1 MMKRYLQR
9 LFVFKTWSLLTQKG
23 NTCDTDS
30 INYSV
35 GVGNLHMRPT
45 RLLYVENDPALRRI
59 LSEILARSP
68 ELELIGSVSGSD
80 EALNRDLVKRA
91 DVALIDF
98 SLDQNGL
105 NGIELGIALRNIN
118 EYIGICIYSQF
129 TVQQMVN
136 RVPAG
141 MREAWS
147 FFDKSAEMQ
156 LGDYLKIIKATA
168 EGKGNWSEVLTN
180 QNLVKESESSIFFS
194 LTPRQRSILSL
205 STQGNSPQEI
215 AKQLGI
221 SYSYVRKELSRAY
234 VILLPNADHGSDLK
248 TAAVLKYMELL
259 RMS

>member
-1 MMKRYLQR
+1 
-9 LFVFKTWSLLTQKG
+9 
-23 NTCDTDS
+23 
-30 INYSV
+30 
-35 GVGNLHMRPT
+35 MRPT

-59 LSEILARSP
+59 LGEILDRSS
-68 ELELIGSVSGSD
+68 ELELVASVAGSA
-80 EALNRDLVKRA
+80 EAMNRELVKKA

-105 NGIELGIALRNIN
+105 NGVELGIALRNIN

-129 TVQQMVN
+129 TVQPMVN
-136 RVPAG
+136 RVPAS

-147 FFDKSAEMQ
+147 FFDKSAEMK
-156 LGDYLKIIKATA
+156 LTDYLKIIKDTA
-168 EGKGNWSEVLTN
+168 KGKGNWSEVLRN
-180 QNLVKESESSIFFS
+180 ENDVKETESSLFFS
-194 LTPRQRSILSL
+194 LTPRQRSILTL
-205 STQGNSPQEI
+205 CTTGNSPQEI

-234 VILLPNADHGSDLK
+234 AILLPDADQGSDLK

>member
-1 MMKRYLQR
+1 M
-9 LFVFKTWSLLTQKG
+9 
-23 NTCDTDS
+23 
-30 INYSV
+30 
-35 GVGNLHMRPT
+35 GNLLMRPT

-59 LSEILARSP
+59 LGEILDRSP
-68 ELELIGSVSGSD
+68 ELELVASVSGSA
-80 EALNRDLVKRA
+80 EAMNRELVKKA

-105 NGIELGIALRNIN
+105 NGVELGIALRNIN

-129 TVQQMVN
+129 TVQPMVN
-136 RVPAG
+136 RVPAS

-147 FFDKSAEMQ
+147 FFDKSAEMK
-156 LGDYLKIIKATA
+156 LTDYLKIIKDTA
-168 EGKGNWSEVLTN
+168 KGKGNWSEVLRN
-180 QNLVKESESSIFFS
+180 ENDVKETESSIFFA

-205 STQGNSPQEI
+205 CTTGNSPQEI

-234 VILLPNADHGSDLK
+234 AILLPDADQGSDLK

>member
-1 MMKRYLQR
+1 
-9 LFVFKTWSLLTQKG
+9 
-23 NTCDTDS
+23 
-30 INYSV
+30 
-35 GVGNLHMRPT
+35 MRPT

-59 LSEILARSP
+59 LGEILDRSP
-68 ELELIGSVSGSD
+68 ELELVASVAGSA
-80 EALNRDLVKRA
+80 EAMNRELVKKA

-105 NGIELGIALRNIN
+105 NGVELGIALRNIN

-129 TVQQMVN
+129 TVQPMVN
-136 RVPAG
+136 RVPAS

-147 FFDKSAEMQ
+147 FFDKSAEMK
-156 LGDYLKIIKATA
+156 LTDYLKIIKDTSN
-168 EGKGNWSEVLTN
+168 GKGNWSEVLRN
-180 QNLVKESESSIFFS
+180 QNDVKETESSLFFS
-194 LTPRQRSILSL
+194 LTPRQRSILTL
-205 STQGNSPQEI
+205 CTTGNSPQEI

-234 VILLPNADHGSDLK
+234 AVLLPDADQGSDLK

>member
-1 MMKRYLQR
+1 
-9 LFVFKTWSLLTQKG
+9 
-23 NTCDTDS
+23 
-30 INYSV
+30 
-35 GVGNLHMRPT
+35 MRPT

-59 LSEILARSP
+59 LGEILARSP
-68 ELELIGSVSGSD
+68 ELELVASVAGSD
-80 EALNRDLVKRA
+80 EAMNRELVKKA

-105 NGIELGIALRNIN
+105 NGVELGIALRNIN

-136 RVPAG
+136 RVPAS

-147 FFDKSAEMQ
+147 FFDKSAEMK
-156 LGDYLKIIKATA
+156 LTDYLKIIKDTGK
-168 EGKGNWSEVLTN
+168 GKGNWNEVLQN
-180 QNLVKESESSIFFS
+180 QNDEKESESSLFFS

-205 STQGNSPQEI
+205 CTTGNSPQEI

-234 VILLPNADHGSDLK
+234 AILLPDADQGSDLK

>member
-1 MMKRYLQR
+1 
-9 LFVFKTWSLLTQKG
+9 
-23 NTCDTDS
+23 
-30 INYSV
+30 
-35 GVGNLHMRPT
+35 MRPT

-59 LSEILARSP
+59 LGEILGRSP
-68 ELELIGSVSGSD
+68 ELELIGSLSGSD
-80 EALNRDLVKRA
+80 EAMNRELVKRA

-129 TVQQMVN
+129 SVQQMIN
-136 RVPAG
+136 RVPIS

-147 FFDKSAEMQ
+147 FFDKSADMQ
-156 LGDYLKIIKATA
+156 LSDYLKIIKNTA
-168 EGKGNWSEVLTN
+168 LGKGNWEEVLKQKN
-180 QNLVKESESSIFFS
+180 DAKETESSIFFT
-194 LTPRQRSILSL
+194 LTPRQRSILTL

-234 VILLPNADHGSDLK
+234 SILLPNADQSSDLK

-259 RMS
+259 RQS

>member
-1 MMKRYLQR
+1 
-9 LFVFKTWSLLTQKG
+9 
-23 NTCDTDS
+23 
-30 INYSV
+30 
-35 GVGNLHMRPT
+35 MRPT

-59 LSEILARSP
+59 LGEILGRSP
-68 ELELIGSVSGSD
+68 ELELIGSLSGSD
-80 EALNRDLVKRA
+80 EAMNRELVKRA

-129 TVQQMVN
+129 SVQQMIN
-136 RVPAG
+136 RVPIS

-147 FFDKSAEMQ
+147 FFDKSADMQ
-156 LGDYLKIIKATA
+156 LSDYLKIIKNTA
-168 EGKGNWSEVLTN
+168 LGNGNWEEVLKQKN
-180 QNLVKESESSIFFS
+180 DAKETESSIFFT
-194 LTPRQRSILSL
+194 LTPRQRSILTL

-234 VILLPNADHGSDLK
+234 SILLPNADQSSDLK

-259 RMS
+259 RQS

>member
-1 MMKRYLQR
+1 M
-9 LFVFKTWSLLTQKG
+9 
-23 NTCDTDS
+23 
-30 INYSV
+30 
-35 GVGNLHMRPT
+35 GNLPMRRT

-59 LSEILARSP
+59 LGEILGRSP
-68 ELELIGSVSGSD
+68 ELELIGSVAGSD
-80 EALNRDLVKRA
+80 QAMDRELVKKA

-129 TVQQMVN
+129 AVQQMVS
-136 RVPAG
+136 RVPVG

-156 LGDYLKIIKATA
+156 LSDYLKIIKDTA
-168 EGKGNWSEVLTN
+168 IGKGNWQEVLQARNET
-180 QNLVKESESSIFFS
+180 QESESSVFFS

-234 VILLPNADHGSDLK
+234 AILLPNADQSSDLK

>member
-1 MMKRYLQR
+1 M
-9 LFVFKTWSLLTQKG
+9 
-23 NTCDTDS
+23 
-30 INYSV
+30 
-35 GVGNLHMRPT
+35 GNLLMRPT

-59 LSEILARSP
+59 LGEILDRSA
-68 ELELIGSVSGSD
+68 ELELIASVAGSA
-80 EALNRDLVKRA
+80 EAMNRELVKKA

-105 NGIELGIALRNIN
+105 NGVELGIALRNIN

-129 TVQQMVN
+129 TVQPMVN
-136 RVPAG
+136 RVPAS

-147 FFDKSAEMQ
+147 FFDKSAEMK
-156 LGDYLKIIKATA
+156 LTDYLKIIKDTA
-168 EGKGNWSEVLTN
+168 KGKGNWSEVLRN
-180 QNLVKESESSIFFS
+180 ENDVKETESSLFFS
-194 LTPRQRSILSL
+194 LTPRQRSILTL
-205 STQGNSPQEI
+205 CTTGNSPQEI

-234 VILLPNADHGSDLK
+234 AILLPDADQGSDLK

>member
-1 MMKRYLQR
+1 
-9 LFVFKTWSLLTQKG
+9 
-23 NTCDTDS
+23 
-30 INYSV
+30 
-35 GVGNLHMRPT
+35 MRPT

-59 LSEILARSP
+59 LGEILARSP
-68 ELELIGSVSGSD
+68 ELELVASVAGSD
-80 EALNRDLVKRA
+80 EAMNRELVKKA

-105 NGIELGIALRNIN
+105 NGVELGIALRNIN

-136 RVPAG
+136 RVPAS

-147 FFDKSAEMQ
+147 FFDKSAEMK
-156 LGDYLKIIKATA
+156 LTDYLKIIKDTGK
-168 EGKGNWSEVLTN
+168 GKGNWNEVLQN
-180 QNLVKESESSIFFS
+180 QNDEKESESSLFFS

-205 STQGNSPQEI
+205 CTTGNSPQEI

-234 VILLPNADHGSDLK
+234 AILLPDADQGSDLK
-248 TAAVLKYMELL
+248 IAAVLKYMELL

>member
-1 MMKRYLQR
+1 
-9 LFVFKTWSLLTQKG
+9 
-23 NTCDTDS
+23 
-30 INYSV
+30 
-35 GVGNLHMRPT
+35 MRPT

-59 LSEILARSP
+59 LGEILARSP

-80 EALNRDLVKRA
+80 EAMDRELVKKA

-147 FFDKSAEMQ
+147 FFDKSAEMK
-156 LGDYLKIIKATA
+156 LGDYLKIIKDTA
-168 EGKGNWSEVLTN
+168 EGKGNWSAVLQKGN
-180 QNLVKESESSIFFS
+180 EVKESESSIFFA
-194 LTPRQRSILSL
+194 LTSRQRSIPS
-205 STQGNSPQEI
+205 
-215 AKQLGI
+215 
-221 SYSYVRKELSRAY
+221 SR
-234 VILLPNADHGSDLK
+234 
-248 TAAVLKYMELL
+248 TATVKG
-259 RMS
+259 